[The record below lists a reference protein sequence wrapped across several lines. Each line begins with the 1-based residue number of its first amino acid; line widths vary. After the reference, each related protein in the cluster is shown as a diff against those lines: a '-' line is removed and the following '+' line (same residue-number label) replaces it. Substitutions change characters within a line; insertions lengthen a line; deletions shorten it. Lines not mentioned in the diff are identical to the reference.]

1 MNVKAAIAIALAL
14 NLMTVIAG
22 PSVLASAVGGRS
34 ATGSQ
39 VLATNQL
46 GQTGQSQTVQGVT
59 VTLQQLR
66 GRPEP
71 AKGNPREASQ
81 LRTGGISANPN
92 LSPTASPAAQVSSGQ
107 NLPQTLVDE
116 IVGPQI
122 TDTPGFVP
130 PDTMGAVGPT
140 QFLFSVNGR
149 FRGFNKNLPH
159 TQILNLAQSAFWG
172 STADSAGVSD
182 GHVRYDRASQR
193 WFITEIDVPTGNNHI
208 LLAVSSGPDLSTAS
222 WRQFAIPATG
232 GAVATDNGCF
242 ADYDTPGIDQ
252 NGIYIGE
259 NMFGG
264 VAPCIPANY
273 KHSNLYVI
281 QKSSALTS
289 TLHFTPFYNVVT
301 GLFGIETIQGVDSAD
316 SLDTGYAVAV
326 KETESPRQHVSLW
339 QINNPGTISPTLSGP
354 TDVAINAENG
364 ASGGVVSKNNAL
376 SANPTRAMADV
387 DDRLF
392 SAVIRAGHLWT
403 AHNVKVDSTGNSNG
417 GSLTRDAV
425 RWLDITVSGP
435 TLNQSGTVFDSASS
449 GFLEYWM
456 GTIMVS
462 GQGHVAI
469 GLNRANTATVVQ
481 AGAIGR
487 LAGDAPG
494 TMGGFSP
501 FQSSTADAYDDA
513 SFVTA
518 PANRW
523 GDYTYTSLD
532 PCDDM
537 TMWTTQEYVAGPT
550 AFGLPIDWG
559 VAAEKLQAPPPAAPT
574 LASPNTIPS
583 GQSNVS
589 VTITGTSTSGSGF
602 YDTPSTLTDPCRKR
616 MTASVSGGVTV
627 NSVTYTD
634 PTHITLNL
642 STVGATGGPQNLT
655 VANPDGQVV
664 VANNLITVGATLSA
678 SPGPVSPG
686 GTVTATWSGLTSPGA
701 GDWIGIYIPGAADSA
716 YLGWRSTTGMASGSV
731 AFSIPSL
738 SPGNYELRLFSNYM
752 RQATSGLISV
762 QVATLSASP
771 GPVNPGGTVTAT
783 WSGIG
788 SPSAGDWIGL
798 YSPGAADSAY
808 LGWRSTTGMASG
820 SVAFTIPASLSP
832 GTYEL
837 RLYSNY
843 MRQATSGLIS
853 VQVATLSASPSPVN
867 PGGTVTA
874 TWSGLGSPGAGDWIG
889 IYIPGAADSAY
900 LGWRSTTGMASGS
913 VAFIIP
919 ASLSP
924 GNYELR
930 LFSNYMRQATSGLIS
945 VQVATLSASPGPV
958 NPGGT
963 VTATWSGLG
972 SPGAGDW
979 IGIYIPGAADSAYL
993 GWRSTTGMAS
1003 GSVAFTIPAS
1013 LSPGN
1018 YELRLFSN
1026 YTRQAT
1032 SGLISVQ

>member
-1 MNVKAAIAIALAL
+1 MNVKAAIGVALTLNVLIA
-14 NLMTVIAG
+14 VAG
-22 PSVLASAVGGRS
+22 PSVLARGLGARS

-39 VLATNQL
+39 LPATTRM

-182 GHVRYDRASQR
+182 GHVRYDRSSQR

-281 QKSSALTS
+281 QKSSALTA

-425 RWLDITVSGP
+425 RWLDITVAGP

-559 VAAEKLQAPPPAAPT
+559 VAAGKLQAPPPAAPT

-664 VANNLITVGATLSA
+664 VANNLITVQAASLSA
-678 SPGPVSPG
+678 SPSTVNAG
-686 GTVTATWSGLTSPGA
+686 GSVTASWSG
-701 GDWIGIYIPGAADSA
+701 D
-716 YLGWRSTTGMASGSV
+716 
-731 AFSIPSL
+731 L
-738 SPGNYELRLFSNYM
+738 SPS
-752 RQATSGLISV
+752 I
-762 QVATLSASP
+762 
-771 GPVNPGGTVTAT
+771 
-783 WSGIG
+783 
-788 SPSAGDWIGL
+788 GDWIGL

-808 LGWRSTTGMASG
+808 VSFRYTGGGVSG
-820 SVAFTIPASLSP
+820 SLTFVIPNVSP

-843 MRQATSGLIS
+843 SYARLATSNPIT
-853 VQVATLSASPSPVN
+853 VQAASLSASPSTVN
-867 PGGTVTA
+867 AGGSVTA
-874 TWSGLGSPGAGDWIG
+874 SWSGDLSPSIGDWIG
-889 IYIPGAADSAY
+889 LYSPGAADSAY
-900 LGWRSTTGMASGS
+900 VSFRYTGGGVSGS
-913 VAFIIP
+913 LTFVIP
-919 ASLSP
+919 NVSP
-924 GNYELR
+924 GTYELR
-930 LFSNYMRQATSGLIS
+930 LYSNYSYARLATSNPIT
-945 VQVATLSASPGPV
+945 VQ
-958 NPGGT
+958 
-963 VTATWSGLG
+963 
-972 SPGAGDW
+972 
-979 IGIYIPGAADSAYL
+979 
-993 GWRSTTGMAS
+993 
-1003 GSVAFTIPAS
+1003 
-1013 LSPGN
+1013 
-1018 YELRLFSN
+1018 
-1026 YTRQAT
+1026 
-1032 SGLISVQ
+1032 